1 MATLFTTGRCSPI
14 VSGSETVSSATLAWI
29 VLGAGCLL
37 VVLGLIVWQEGKRR
51 REPREPLT
59 YVIEDAVRFIEDRID
74 PATELKRFDIRR
86 ILEYEIFYLQGLA
99 QERRSNP
106 VETVAG
112 GHDASIEF
120 IVSEI
125 EARHR
130 VIYPREDVAK
140 VLALEAE
147 YLVEIGAVGEAVMP
161 PGGDEE

>member
-1 MATLFTTGRCSPI
+1 MS
-14 VSGSETVSSATLAWI
+14 SETLAWI

-59 YVIEDAVRFIEDRID
+59 YVIEDAVRFIGDRITV
-74 PATELKRFDIRR
+74 PLKRYDIRR

-99 QERRSNP
+99 QKDRSNP

-120 IVSEI
+120 IVGEI
-125 EARHR
+125 EAKHR
-130 VIYPREDVAK
+130 VIYSRDDVAR
-140 VLALEAE
+140 VLAFEAE
-147 YLVEIGAVGEAVMP
+147 YLAEIGAVGEAVMP
-161 PGGDEE
+161 PGGDEK